1 MTDNALTIETQEDGT
16 AVTIS
21 VIGRVDG
28 STVGSLE
35 STVQEI
41 ASRDVPAVIIDL
53 ERMTYV
59 SSAGMRVFLLT
70 AKQAQ
75 EGRRQGRVSCNLAD
89 NVREVFKV
97 GGFDHILTLRD
108 TKEEAL
114 ELFRVLVTAHGRT
127 VKAHD
132 RHTDPA
138 ARRRRRRRPGTA
150 HSPEVPPLHPAR

>member
-59 SSAGMRVFLLT
+59 SSAGLRVFLLT

-75 EGRRQGRVSCNLAD
+75 KAGGKAVFCNLAD

-114 ELFRVLVTAHGRT
+114 KLF
-127 VKAHD
+127 
-132 RHTDPA
+132 
-138 ARRRRRRRPGTA
+138 
-150 HSPEVPPLHPAR
+150 